1 MIASSILNS
10 ISFKNLSGS
19 FPNMWNTLHADRR
32 QGNARIIP
40 YAQKFQ
46 KDHVVYLQ
54 FMSDIP
60 DTITLKSYYGT
71 VQVESFTVAYAS
83 HYGTT
88 NNRYFTNFTITL
100 GASYYD
106 KQITFKA
113 AQGANTLVSEPVFIT
128 DLAYLIGKGLMKYV
142 KYTNLNR
149 IEADLDDRMIDWSV
163 LPSTGNYLDFYIE
176 ALDSDP
182 NDTDKSEVLEG
193 SQSQTIISSVFY
205 SGRVLKTGPIPDYIA
220 TKLGMISN
228 LDIFTIND
236 LQYIKSGEITQS
248 AFAGSTLYQAEL
260 KLTQKNAIG
269 INVDSLG
276 ISAGVSVPI
285 SGTPMYIGSVTG
297 VTPTETDV
305 KVITSISAVKTNQ
318 AKTYTISGARFCF
331 AYPASFGSL
340 VSILDNI
347 GDEILSGFNV
357 QTLNFT
363 ISGSAVSYKI
373 YTLKSSVIVSSYTV
387 TFKFS

>member
-128 DLAYLIGKGLMKYV
+128 DLADLIGKGLMKYV

-163 LPSTGNYLDFYIE
+163 LPSTGNYLDLYIE

-193 SQSQTIISSVFY
+193 SQVRLSF
-205 SGRVLKTGPIPDYIA
+205 LP
-220 TKLGMISN
+220 
-228 LDIFTIND
+228 F
-236 LQYIKSGEITQS
+236 
-248 AFAGSTLYQAEL
+248 STPE
-260 KLTQKNAIG
+260 
-269 INVDSLG
+269 
-276 ISAGVSVPI
+276 
-285 SGTPMYIGSVTG
+285 
-297 VTPTETDV
+297 
-305 KVITSISAVKTNQ
+305 
-318 AKTYTISGARFCF
+318 
-331 AYPASFGSL
+331 
-340 VSILDNI
+340 
-347 GDEILSGFNV
+347 GF
-357 QTLNFT
+357 
-363 ISGSAVSYKI
+363 
-373 YTLKSSVIVSSYTV
+373 
-387 TFKFS
+387 